1 MFERKDWWQQLVAP
15 ERERANLSTVMLI
28 IIRFIAQS
36 RMYVNMYVSIH
47 IFIYLRVAKESQRPP
62 LTDIWDLG

>member
-47 IFIYLRVAKESQRPP
+47 IYLYICGLQKNLKDPR
-62 LTDIWDLG
+62 